1 MTEINAVDLYA
12 IHVRALDL
20 LVSIGIY
27 DFERAAPQSL
37 VISASLILHRKQS
50 FSEDIKQ
57 VQDYDFIRTTAQ
69 DLAKRGHFEL
79 QETFCQDLLARCML
93 EQAVLGA
100 VVRTEKSTVY
110 PDAKGVGCTM
120 ALVKAPLQTIPSW
133 LIAL

>member
-1 MTEINAVDLYA
+1 MNSTDLYA

-20 LVSIGIY
+20 MVSIGIY
-27 DFERAAPQSL
+27 DFERAAPQNMVISVSL
-37 VISASLILHRKQS
+37 VLHRKQS

-57 VQDYDFIRTTAQ
+57 VQDYDVIRKTAQ
-69 DLAKRGHFEL
+69 ELAKRGHFEL
-79 QETFCQDLLARCML
+79 QETFCQALLETCMM
-93 EQAVLGA
+93 QHAVLGA

-120 ALVKAPLQTIPSW
+120 AQIKAPLQEIPSW